1 MNFSALVLL
10 RLGGGFREDPNAKAI
25 TEQATKTREE
35 SKRLCKNSQQEGTHH
50 ENYELGS
57 INYPK

>member
-1 MNFSALVLL
+1 MNFSALVPL

-25 TEQATKTREE
+25 TEQATQTRGH
-35 SKRLCKNSQQEGTHH
+35 SRTLGTNSQQEGTHH
-50 ENYELGS
+50 ENYELSS